1 MQHIF
6 QHSPIFKHS
15 PINLNDWIEKNKQ
28 TLLPPINNRQF
39 WKEDWQN
46 LMVMM
51 VGGPNYRPDYH
62 DDPVFGFPVTS
73 HQISVIGSTEAT
85 HFW

>member
-1 MQHIF
+1 MQGEGQRSRACSTYSNIAPF
-6 QHSPIFKHS
+6 SNS

-28 TLLPPINNRQF
+28 TLLPLINNRQF

-62 DDPVFGFPVTS
+62 DDPGVRG
-73 HQISVIGSTEAT
+73 Q
-85 HFW
+85 